1 MPEGLN
7 GRSNAG
13 TPPPDGRHEEANR
26 TMAVTH
32 PIDLDLDRI
41 DALIAEEE
49 AALEPKHRA
58 SLGFRATA
66 ERSVAGG
73 VASSW
78 QDSPP
83 HAIYVDHGQGSRLWD
98 IDGNEYVDFHL
109 GYGAMVMGHAH
120 PKIVEAI
127 RRQAGLGTHFAQP
140 TKHLAAVGENLVD
153 RFGLPLWRF
162 CNSGTEATLEAAR
175 LMRANTGREIIL
187 KIEGTYHGHHDALM
201 FSVAPDPELIG
212 PREHPVT
219 VPQAEGIPQAFADL
233 VRVVPFNDLAEVERA
248 LAEHEGN
255 VAGMIVEPA
264 MMNCGV
270 IFPEPGYLQG
280 LKDLMHANGAY
291 LAFDEVKT
299 GITLA
304 YGGASEVFGVTPDII
319 CLAKAIGGGL
329 PCGAIGATRELFQPV
344 VDGVYDIA
352 GTYNGNPL
360 TMAASEVCLTEVMT
374 RDVYDHLNEIHR
386 ILVDGC
392 TAAIDA
398 HRLPA
403 HVTGVGAKGSVIYSA
418 TPVREYRDA
427 VGIDERITYLAWL
440 VQQNRGVFKSPWS
453 KQETWTTAITHSED
467 DARRYVANFEE
478 LAAMLAA

>member
-1 MPEGLN
+1 
-7 GRSNAG
+7 
-13 TPPPDGRHEEANR
+13 
-26 TMAVTH
+26 MAVQH

-41 DALIAEEE
+41 DALIADEE
-49 AALEPKHRA
+49 ATLEPKHHA
-58 SLGFRATA
+58 SLAYRAVA
-66 ERSVAGG
+66 ERTIAGG

-83 HAIYVDHGQGSRLWD
+83 HAIYIDHGQGSRLWD
-98 IDGNEYVDFHL
+98 IDGNEYADFHL

-127 RRQAGLGTHFAQP
+127 ERQARKGTHFAQP
-140 TKHLAAVGENLVD
+140 TKDLDAVGDNLVE
-153 RFGLPLWRF
+153 RFKLPLWRF

-175 LMRANTGREIIL
+175 LMRANTGRDIL
-187 KIEGTYHGHHDALM
+187 IKIEGTYHGHHDALM
-201 FSVAPDPELIG
+201 FSVAPDPDLIG

-219 VPQAEGIPQAFADL
+219 LPQAEGIPQAFADL

-280 LKDLMHANGAY
+280 LKDLLHAHGAY

-304 YGGASEVFGVTPDII
+304 HGGAAEVFGVTPDIL

-329 PCGAIGATRELFQPV
+329 PCGAIGATQELYQQV
-344 VDGVYDIA
+344 IDGVYDMA

-360 TMAASEVCLTEVMT
+360 TMAASKVALTEVMT
-374 RDVYDHLNEIHR
+374 PDVYGHLNDIHA
-386 ILVDGC
+386 ILSEGC
-392 TAAIDA
+392 TAAIETY
-398 HRLPA
+398 HLPA

-453 KQETWTTAITHSED
+453 KQETWTTAITHSEE

-478 LAAMLAA
+478 LASMLAG

>member
-1 MPEGLN
+1 
-7 GRSNAG
+7 
-13 TPPPDGRHEEANR
+13 
-26 TMAVTH
+26 MAVRQPTD
-32 PIDLDLDRI
+32 IDLDRV
-41 DALIAEEE
+41 DALIAQEE
-49 AALEPKHRA
+49 AALAPKHAASIAYRA
-58 SLGFRATA
+58 IA

-83 HAIYVDHGQGSRLWD
+83 HAIFVDHGQGSRLWD

-127 RRQAGLGTHFAQP
+127 QRQAALGTHFAQP
-140 TKHLAAVGENLVD
+140 TKDLNVVGENLVV
-153 RFGLPLWRF
+153 RFSLPLWRF

-175 LMRANTGREIIL
+175 LMRANTGRDIII
-187 KIEGTYHGHHDALM
+187 KIEGSYHGHHDSLM
-201 FSVAPDPELIG
+201 FSVAPDGDLIG

-219 VPQAEGIPQAFADL
+219 VPQAEGIPAAFAEL
-233 VRVVPFNDLAEVERA
+233 VRVVPFNDLAEVKRA
-248 LAEHEGN
+248 LEEHRGN

-270 IFPEPGYLQG
+270 ILPEPGYLQG
-280 LKDLMHANGAY
+280 VKDLMHEAGAY

-304 YGGASEVFGVTPDII
+304 YGGATEVFGVTPDIL

-344 VDGVYDIA
+344 VDGVYDMA

-360 TMAASEVCLTEVMT
+360 TMATSRVALTEVMT
-374 RDVYDHLNEIHR
+374 PDVYPHLNAIHA
-386 ILVDGC
+386 ILQEGC
-392 TAAIDA
+392 TAAIEA
-398 HRLPA
+398 TGLPA
-403 HVTGVGAKGSVIYSA
+403 YVTGVGAKGSVIYSA
-418 TPVREYRDA
+418 TPVREYRDSLP
-427 VGIDERITYLAWL
+427 IDERITYLAWL

-453 KQETWTTAITHSED
+453 KQETWTTAITHSEE
-467 DARRYVANFEE
+467 DAKTYVANFEE
-478 LAAMLAA
+478 LASMLTQ

>member
-1 MPEGLN
+1 
-7 GRSNAG
+7 
-13 TPPPDGRHEEANR
+13 
-26 TMAVTH
+26 MAVRQPTD
-32 PIDLDLDRI
+32 IDLDRV
-41 DALIAEEE
+41 DALIAQEE
-49 AALEPKHRA
+49 AALEPKHAA
-58 SLGFRATA
+58 SIAYRATA

-83 HAIYVDHGQGSRLWD
+83 HAIFIDHGSGSRLWD

-127 RRQAGLGTHFAQP
+127 KRQAALGTHFAQP
-140 TKHLAAVGENLVD
+140 TKDLDAVGENLVE
-153 RFGLPLWRF
+153 RFTLPLWRF

-175 LMRANTGREIIL
+175 LMRANTGRDIII
-187 KIEGTYHGHHDALM
+187 KIEGSYHGHHDALM
-201 FSVAPDPELIG
+201 FSVAPDAELIG

-219 VPQAEGIPQAFADL
+219 VPQAEGIPDAFAEL
-233 VRVVPFNDLAEVERA
+233 VRVVPFNDLAEVRRA
-248 LAEHEGN
+248 LDEHRGN

-270 IFPEPGYLQG
+270 IFPDPGYLKG
-280 LKDLMHANGAY
+280 VKDLMHEAGAY

-304 YGGASEVFGVTPDII
+304 YGGAAEVFGVTPDIV

-344 VDGVYDIA
+344 VDGVYDMA

-360 TMAASEVCLTEVMT
+360 TMAASRVALTEVMT
-374 RDVYDHLNEIHR
+374 PDVYAHLNAIHT
-386 ILVDGC
+386 ILQDGC

-398 HRLPA
+398 TGLPA
-403 HVTGVGAKGSVIYSA
+403 YVTGVGAKGSVIYSA
-418 TPVREYRDA
+418 TPVREYRDTL
-427 VGIDERITYLAWL
+427 GIDERITYLAWL

-453 KQETWTTAITHSED
+453 KQETWTTAITHSEE
-467 DARRYVANFEE
+467 DARTYVANFEE
-478 LAAMLAA
+478 LATMLTQ